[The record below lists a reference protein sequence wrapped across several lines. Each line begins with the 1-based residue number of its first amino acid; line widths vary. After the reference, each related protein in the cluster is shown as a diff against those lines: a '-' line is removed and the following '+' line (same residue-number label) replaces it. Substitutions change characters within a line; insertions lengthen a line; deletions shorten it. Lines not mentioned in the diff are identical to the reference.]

1 MKEVSVAALG
11 PHLQKQVE
19 SARAAF
25 EHGNHTAAVALCQ
38 TVLAS
43 APGCLPVRKLHR
55 AAQLRR
61 VAGRGGFLA
70 KALGGL
76 SAATFFVR
84 GSVAFNRDPVK
95 AIESAQKL
103 LEADPHG
110 SAALRMLGQA
120 AAALG
125 WHETAVFAFEA
136 RRENEPDDLENLIAL
151 GQAYLAS
158 GQPGPAVQ
166 VAATILHRE
175 PGSGPATALLK
186 DASVAQSLRTGRWE
200 EAGDFRGKV
209 KHP

>member
-1 MKEVSVAALG
+1 MREVSVAALEL
-11 PHLQKQVE
+11 PLQKQVE

-25 EHGNHTAAVALCQ
+25 ERGNHPATVALCQ

-55 AAQLRR
+55 AAQLKC
-61 VAGRGGFLA
+61 GPEHGGFLV
-70 KALGGL
+70 KALSRVSIAPFLVSGKVVL
-76 SAATFFVR
+76 T
-84 GSVAFNRDPVK
+84 RDPAK
-95 AIESAQKL
+95 AIESAQKV
-103 LEADPHG
+103 LESDPHS

-120 AAALG
+120 ASSLG

-136 RRENEPDDLENLIAL
+136 RKECEPDDLENLLAL
-151 GQAYLAS
+151 GEAYLAS

-166 VAATILHRE
+166 SAATILHRD
-175 PGSGPATALLK
+175 PGNGPATALLK

-209 KHP
+209 KQP